1 MMIVTTERLLL
12 LLLIIIIIIINHQPS
27 TINHQPSTIDHRPST
42 IKEMVERS
50 PFFQELRVSSS
61 DEVLQPLRG
70 VPWLR
75 LMQAFIQNPLAVV

>member
-1 MMIVTTERLLL
+1 
-12 LLLIIIIIIINHQPS
+12 
-27 TINHQPSTIDHRPST
+27 
-42 IKEMVERS
+42 MVERS

-75 LMQAFIQNPLAVV
+75 LMQAFIQNPLAVVWGEADV